1 MRACVSVS
9 VPVCVCLC
17 MHAYVVCIC
26 LFVCV
31 HSVCVSVYVNACDV
45 CLLLYLS
52 LQISAYSPPRQAPRA
67 SDQTRGFRGT
77 HTESS
82 SPNST
87 ITGIYKRYQ
96 MVGRELHTSLTIA
109 VVKGMLSIKDDAMAD
124 TQTINN
130 IATSNWFSLSTA
142 YKVGD

>member
-1 MRACVSVS
+1 MSNCYDCLNMAIVSVH
-9 VPVCVCLC
+9 
-17 MHAYVVCIC
+17 M
-26 LFVCV
+26 
-31 HSVCVSVYVNACDV
+31 DV
-45 CLLLYLS
+45 CTHTCIRTIAVYACLLINLN

-82 SPNST
+82 SPNSM

-96 MVGRELHTSLTIA
+96 IVGEGRGLHTVLTIA
-109 VVKGMLSIKDDAMAD
+109 VVKGMLSINDDAMAD

-130 IATSNWFSLSTA
+130 IATNN
-142 YKVGD
+142 